1 MLSLIMGVMFLI
13 TSSMMSDIYV
23 KYCESLKDPDYPFNN
38 YDDDDDDDLCR
49 KLDKHFLMLPIFGYF
64 TMVAWVRYL

>member
-13 TSSMMSDIYV
+13 TSSMMSDIYA
-23 KYCESLKDPDYPFNN
+23 KYCEDLKYMKDEDDPYNLH
-38 YDDDDDDDLCR
+38 DDQCGKDQR
-49 KLDKHFLMLPIFGYF
+49 HFLILPIFGYF